1 MKCQM
6 KNKRGQVT
14 IFFLLMMGVVFFLLG
29 LALAPG
35 IVQTVDDSMSELN
48 CSTTTDDQTK
58 AVCTSM
64 DLNKLYIGIIF
75 GLAGLILVGVAV
87 R

>member
-1 MKCQM
+1 M
-6 KNKRGQVT
+6 NKRAQGT

-29 LALAPG
+29 LALAPALT
-35 IVQTVDDSMSELN
+35 QTVDEQMDSLN

-58 AVCTSM
+58 AVCTSLDM
-64 DLNKLYIGIIF
+64 EKLFIAVIF
-75 GLAGLILVGVAV
+75 GLAGVLLAGVIV

>member
-1 MKCQM
+1 M
-6 KNKRGQVT
+6 NKRAQGT

-29 LALAPG
+29 LALAPALT
-35 IVQTVDDSMSELN
+35 QTVDEQMDNLN

-58 AVCTSM
+58 AVCTSLDM
-64 DLNKLYIGIIF
+64 EKLFIAVIF
-75 GLAGLILVGVAV
+75 GLAGVLLAGVIV